1 MKKLTIA
8 IDGFSSCGK
17 STLAKDLAKELNYIF
32 VDSGAMY
39 RGIAYF
45 ALQNKLIIDGV
56 IHTDLLINRL
66 DEINLEF
73 VYNKEKFESD
83 LLLNGVN
90 ISTEIR
96 KPAVASIVS
105 KIAVLKEV
113 RSKLVS
119 TQQKLG
125 EFGGI
130 IMDGRDI
137 GTVVLPNAELKVFM
151 TADVEVRA
159 QRRFLQLKNNAVDIS
174 IDDVRDNIAQRDLL
188 DTTRAADPLRRA
200 SDAVILDNSNLT
212 EEEQFSFL
220 MVQAKK
226 AIDMKTLV

>member
-1 MKKLTIA
+1 LKKLTIA

-56 IHTDLLINRL
+56 TNTELLINRL

-96 KPAVASIVS
+96 KPDVAAIVS

-113 RSKLVS
+113 RIKLVT

-137 GTVVLPNAELKVFM
+137 GTVVFPKADIKLFV
-151 TADVEVRA
+151 TADPKIRA
-159 QRRFLQLKNNAVDIS
+159 ERRYKELLINDLNTSLEDITANLKE
-174 IDDVRDNIAQRDLL
+174 RDLI
-188 DTTRAADPLRRA
+188 DTTREISPLVKA
-200 SDAVILDNSNLT
+200 EDAIELDNSNLSR
-212 EEEQFSFL
+212 ESQLQFVL
-220 MVQAKK
+220 DLIKK
-226 AIDMKTLV
+226 RFNTL

>member
-137 GTVVLPNAELKVFM
+137 GTVVFPKADIKLFVTAEPKI
-151 TADVEVRA
+151 RA
-159 QRRFLQLKNNAVDIS
+159 ERRFKELLLNDQDTSLEDITA
-174 IDDVRDNIAQRDLL
+174 NLEERDLI
-188 DTTRAADPLRRA
+188 DTTREISPLVKA
-200 SDAVILDNSNLT
+200 EDAIELDNSYLT
-212 EEEQFSFL
+212 RESQLQFVLDLIKNRFY
-220 MVQAKK
+220 
-226 AIDMKTLV
+226 TL

>member
-56 IHTDLLINRL
+56 IHTELLINRL

-113 RSKLVS
+113 RNKLVR

-137 GTVVLPNAELKVFM
+137 GTVVFPKADIKLFV
-151 TADVEVRA
+151 TADPKIRA
-159 QRRFLQLKNNAVDIS
+159 ERRFKELLLNDQDTSLEDITS
-174 IDDVRDNIAQRDLL
+174 NLEERDLI
-188 DTTRAADPLRRA
+188 DTTREISPLVKA
-200 SDAVILDNSNLT
+200 EDAIELDNSNLSR
-212 EEEQFSFL
+212 EGQLQFVLDLIKNRFY
-220 MVQAKK
+220 
-226 AIDMKTLV
+226 TL

>member
-17 STLAKDLAKELNYIF
+17 STLARDLAKELNYIF

-56 IHTDLLINRL
+56 ANTELFINRL

-96 KPAVASIVS
+96 KPDVAAVVS

-113 RSKLVS
+113 RSKLVK

-137 GTVVLPNAELKVFM
+137 GTIVFPKADIKLFV
-151 TADVEVRA
+151 TADPKIRA
-159 QRRFLQLKNNAVDIS
+159 ERRFKELLVNDLETSLEDIAA
-174 IDDVRDNIAQRDLL
+174 NLNERDLI
-188 DTTRAADPLRRA
+188 DTTREISPLIKA
-200 SDAVILDNSNLT
+200 EDAIELDNSNLSR
-212 EEEQFSFL
+212 ESQLQFVL
-220 MVQAKK
+220 DLIKK
-226 AIDMKTLV
+226 RFNPL

>member
-1 MKKLTIA
+1 LKKLTIA

-56 IHTDLLINRL
+56 TNTELLINRL

-96 KPAVASIVS
+96 KPDVAAIVS

-137 GTVVLPNAELKVFM
+137 GTVVFPKADIKLFV
-151 TADVEVRA
+151 TADPKIRA
-159 QRRFLQLKNNAVDIS
+159 ERRFKELLLKDLNTSLVDITA
-174 IDDVRDNIAQRDLL
+174 NLEERDLI
-188 DTTRAADPLRRA
+188 DTTRKISPLVKA
-200 SDAVILDNSNLT
+200 EDAIELDNSNLT
-212 EEEQFSFL
+212 RESQLQFVLDLIKERFN
-220 MVQAKK
+220 
-226 AIDMKTLV
+226 TL

>member
-1 MKKLTIA
+1 LKKLTIA

-45 ALQNKLIIDGV
+45 ALQNNLIIDGV
-56 IHTDLLINRL
+56 THTELLINRL

-96 KPAVASIVS
+96 KPDVAAIVS

-137 GTVVLPNAELKVFM
+137 GTVVFPKADIKLFV
-151 TADVEVRA
+151 TADPKIRA
-159 QRRFLQLKNNAVDIS
+159 ERRFKELLLKDLNTSLVDITA
-174 IDDVRDNIAQRDLL
+174 NLEERDLI
-188 DTTRAADPLRRA
+188 DTTRKISPLVKA
-200 SDAVILDNSNLT
+200 EDAIELDNSNLT
-212 EEEQFSFL
+212 RESQLQFVLDLIKERFN
-220 MVQAKK
+220 
-226 AIDMKTLV
+226 TL

>member
-1 MKKLTIA
+1 LKKLTIA

-56 IHTDLLINRL
+56 IHTELLINRL

-113 RSKLVS
+113 RIKLVR

-137 GTVVLPNAELKVFM
+137 GTVVFPKADIKLFV
-151 TADVEVRA
+151 TADPKIRA
-159 QRRFLQLKNNAVDIS
+159 ERRFKELLLNDQDTSLEDITA
-174 IDDVRDNIAQRDLL
+174 NLEERDLI
-188 DTTRAADPLRRA
+188 DTTREISPLVKA
-200 SDAVILDNSNLT
+200 EDAIELDNSNLSR
-212 EEEQFSFL
+212 ESQLQFVLDLIKNRFY
-220 MVQAKK
+220 
-226 AIDMKTLV
+226 TL

>member
-1 MKKLTIA
+1 LKKLTIA

-66 DEINLEF
+66 DDINLEF

-137 GTVVLPNAELKVFM
+137 GTVVFPKADIKLFVTAEPKI
-151 TADVEVRA
+151 RA
-159 QRRFLQLKNNAVDIS
+159 ERRFKELLLNDQDTSLEDITA
-174 IDDVRDNIAQRDLL
+174 NLEERDLI
-188 DTTRAADPLRRA
+188 DTTREISPLVKA
-200 SDAVILDNSNLT
+200 EDAIELDNSYLT
-212 EEEQFSFL
+212 RESQLQFVLDLIKNRFY
-220 MVQAKK
+220 
-226 AIDMKTLV
+226 TL

>member
-1 MKKLTIA
+1 LKKLTIA

-39 RGIAYF
+39 RGIAFF

-96 KPAVASIVS
+96 KPDVAAIVS

-113 RSKLVS
+113 RIKLVT

-137 GTVVLPNAELKVFM
+137 GTVVFPKADIKLFV
-151 TADVEVRA
+151 TADPKIRA
-159 QRRFLQLKNNAVDIS
+159 ERRYKELLLNDQDTSLEDITA
-174 IDDVRDNIAQRDLL
+174 NLEERDLI
-188 DTTRAADPLRRA
+188 DTTREISPLVKA
-200 SDAVILDNSNLT
+200 EDAIELDNSNLT
-212 EEEQFSFL
+212 RESQLQFVLDLIKERFN
-220 MVQAKK
+220 
-226 AIDMKTLV
+226 TL

>member
-17 STLAKDLAKELNYIF
+17 STLARDLAKELNYIF

-45 ALQNKLIIDGV
+45 ALRNKLIIDGV
-56 IHTDLLINRL
+56 ANTELLINRL

-96 KPAVASIVS
+96 KPDVAAVVS

-113 RSKLVS
+113 RSKLVK

-137 GTVVLPNAELKVFM
+137 GTIVFPKADIKLFV
-151 TADVEVRA
+151 TADPKIRA
-159 QRRFLQLKNNAVDIS
+159 ERRFKELLVNDLETSLEDIAA
-174 IDDVRDNIAQRDLL
+174 NLNERDLI
-188 DTTRAADPLRRA
+188 DTTREISPLIKA
-200 SDAVILDNSNLT
+200 EDAIELDNSNLSR
-212 EEEQFSFL
+212 ESQLQFVL
-220 MVQAKK
+220 DLIKK
-226 AIDMKTLV
+226 RFNPL

>member
-66 DEINLEF
+66 DDINLEF

-113 RSKLVS
+113 RIKLVT

-137 GTVVLPNAELKVFM
+137 GTVVFPKADIKLFVTAEPKI
-151 TADVEVRA
+151 RA
-159 QRRFLQLKNNAVDIS
+159 ERRFKELLLNDQDTSLEDITA
-174 IDDVRDNIAQRDLL
+174 NLEERDLI
-188 DTTRAADPLRRA
+188 DTTREISPLVKA
-200 SDAVILDNSNLT
+200 EDAIELDNSYLT
-212 EEEQFSFL
+212 RESQLQFVLDLIKNRFY
-220 MVQAKK
+220 
-226 AIDMKTLV
+226 TL

>member
-45 ALQNKLIIDGV
+45 ALQNKLIIDGF
-56 IHTDLLINRL
+56 IHTELLINRL

-113 RSKLVS
+113 RIKLVR

-137 GTVVLPNAELKVFM
+137 GTVVFPKADIKLFV
-151 TADVEVRA
+151 TADPKIRA
-159 QRRFLQLKNNAVDIS
+159 ERRFKELLLNDQDTSLEDITS
-174 IDDVRDNIAQRDLL
+174 NLEERDLI
-188 DTTRAADPLRRA
+188 DTTREISPLVKA
-200 SDAVILDNSNLT
+200 EDAIELDNSNLSR
-212 EEEQFSFL
+212 ESQLQFVLDLIKNRFY
-220 MVQAKK
+220 
-226 AIDMKTLV
+226 TL

>member
-56 IHTDLLINRL
+56 IHTELLINRL

-113 RSKLVS
+113 RIKLVR

-137 GTVVLPNAELKVFM
+137 GTVVFPKADIKLFV
-151 TADVEVRA
+151 TADPKIRA
-159 QRRFLQLKNNAVDIS
+159 ERRFKELLLNDQDTSLEDITS
-174 IDDVRDNIAQRDLL
+174 NLEERDLI
-188 DTTRAADPLRRA
+188 DTTREISPLVKA
-200 SDAVILDNSNLT
+200 EDAIELDNSNLSR
-212 EEEQFSFL
+212 ESQLQFVLDLIKNRFY
-220 MVQAKK
+220 
-226 AIDMKTLV
+226 TL

>member
-113 RSKLVS
+113 RIKLVT

-137 GTVVLPNAELKVFM
+137 GTVVFPKADIKLFV
-151 TADVEVRA
+151 TADPKIRA
-159 QRRFLQLKNNAVDIS
+159 ERRFKELLLNDQDTSLEDITA
-174 IDDVRDNIAQRDLL
+174 NLEERDLI
-188 DTTRAADPLRRA
+188 DTTREISPLVKA
-200 SDAVILDNSNLT
+200 EDAIELDNSNLSR
-212 EEEQFSFL
+212 ESQLQFVLDLIKNRFY
-220 MVQAKK
+220 
-226 AIDMKTLV
+226 TL

>member
-45 ALQNKLIIDGV
+45 ALQNKLIIDGF
-56 IHTDLLINRL
+56 IHTELLINRL

-96 KPAVASIVS
+96 KPDVAAVVS

-113 RSKLVS
+113 RSKLVK

-137 GTVVLPNAELKVFM
+137 GTIVFPKADIKLFV
-151 TADVEVRA
+151 TADPKIRA
-159 QRRFLQLKNNAVDIS
+159 ERRFKELLVNDLETSLEDIAA
-174 IDDVRDNIAQRDLL
+174 NLNERDLI
-188 DTTRAADPLRRA
+188 DTTREISPLIKA
-200 SDAVILDNSNLT
+200 EDAIELDNSNLSR
-212 EEEQFSFL
+212 ESQLQFVL
-220 MVQAKK
+220 DLIKK
-226 AIDMKTLV
+226 RFNPL

>member
-1 MKKLTIA
+1 LKKLTIA

-56 IHTDLLINRL
+56 IHTELLINRL

-96 KPAVASIVS
+96 KPDVAAIVS

-113 RSKLVS
+113 RSKLVT

-137 GTVVLPNAELKVFM
+137 GTVVFPKADIKLFV
-151 TADVEVRA
+151 TADPKIRA
-159 QRRFLQLKNNAVDIS
+159 ERRFKELLLNDQDTSLEDITA
-174 IDDVRDNIAQRDLL
+174 NLEERDLI
-188 DTTRAADPLRRA
+188 DTTREISPLVKA
-200 SDAVILDNSNLT
+200 EDAIELDNSNLT
-212 EEEQFSFL
+212 RESQLQFVLDLIKNRFY
-220 MVQAKK
+220 
-226 AIDMKTLV
+226 TL

>member
-56 IHTDLLINRL
+56 IHTELLINRL

-113 RSKLVS
+113 RIKLVR

-137 GTVVLPNAELKVFM
+137 GTVVFPKADIKLFV
-151 TADVEVRA
+151 TADPKIRA
-159 QRRFLQLKNNAVDIS
+159 ERRFKELLLNDQDTSLEDITA
-174 IDDVRDNIAQRDLL
+174 NLEERDLI
-188 DTTRAADPLRRA
+188 DSTREISPLVKA
-200 SDAVILDNSNLT
+200 EDAIELDNSNLSR
-212 EEEQFSFL
+212 ESQLQFVLDLINKRFN
-220 MVQAKK
+220 
-226 AIDMKTLV
+226 TL

>member
-113 RSKLVS
+113 RIKLVT

-137 GTVVLPNAELKVFM
+137 GTVVFPKADIKLFV
-151 TADVEVRA
+151 TADPKIRA
-159 QRRFLQLKNNAVDIS
+159 ERRFKELLLNDQDTSLEDIAA
-174 IDDVRDNIAQRDLL
+174 NLNERDLI
-188 DTTRAADPLRRA
+188 DTTREISPLVKAD
-200 SDAVILDNSNLT
+200 DAIELDNSYLT
-212 EEEQFSFL
+212 RESQLQFVLDLIKNRFY
-220 MVQAKK
+220 
-226 AIDMKTLV
+226 TL

>member
-45 ALQNKLIIDGV
+45 ALQKKLIIDGV

-73 VYNKEKFESD
+73 IYNKERFESD

-113 RSKLVS
+113 RSKLVK

-137 GTVVLPNAELKVFM
+137 GTIVFPKADIKLFV
-151 TADVEVRA
+151 TADPKIRA
-159 QRRFLQLKNNAVDIS
+159 ERRFKELLVNDLETSLEDIAA
-174 IDDVRDNIAQRDLL
+174 NLNERDLI
-188 DTTRAADPLRRA
+188 DTTREISPLVKA
-200 SDAVILDNSNLT
+200 EDAIELDNSNLSR
-212 EEEQFSFL
+212 ESQLQFVLDLIKNRFY
-220 MVQAKK
+220 
-226 AIDMKTLV
+226 TL

>member
-1 MKKLTIA
+1 LKKLTIA

-39 RGIAYF
+39 RGIAF
-45 ALQNKLIIDGV
+45 FTLQNKLIIDGV

-96 KPAVASIVS
+96 KPDVAAIVS

-137 GTVVLPNAELKVFM
+137 GTVVFPKADIKLFV
-151 TADVEVRA
+151 TADPKIRA
-159 QRRFLQLKNNAVDIS
+159 ERRFKELLLKDLNTSLVDITA
-174 IDDVRDNIAQRDLL
+174 NLEERDLI
-188 DTTRAADPLRRA
+188 DTTRKISPLVKA
-200 SDAVILDNSNLT
+200 EDAIELDNSNLT
-212 EEEQFSFL
+212 RESQLQFVLDLIKERFN
-220 MVQAKK
+220 
-226 AIDMKTLV
+226 TL

>member
-39 RGIAYF
+39 RGIAFF

-96 KPAVASIVS
+96 KPDVAAIVS

-113 RSKLVS
+113 RIKLVT

-137 GTVVLPNAELKVFM
+137 GTVVFPKADIKLFV
-151 TADVEVRA
+151 TADPKIRA
-159 QRRFLQLKNNAVDIS
+159 ERRYKELLINDLNTSLEDITANLKE
-174 IDDVRDNIAQRDLL
+174 RDLI
-188 DTTRAADPLRRA
+188 DTTREISPLVKAD
-200 SDAVILDNSNLT
+200 DAIELDNSNLT
-212 EEEQFSFL
+212 RESQLQFVLDLIKERFN
-220 MVQAKK
+220 
-226 AIDMKTLV
+226 TL

>member
-56 IHTDLLINRL
+56 TNTELLINRL

-96 KPAVASIVS
+96 KPDVAAIVS

-113 RSKLVS
+113 RIKLVT

-137 GTVVLPNAELKVFM
+137 GTVVFPKADIKLFV
-151 TADVEVRA
+151 TADPKIRA
-159 QRRFLQLKNNAVDIS
+159 ERRYKELLINDLNTSLEDITANLKE
-174 IDDVRDNIAQRDLL
+174 RDLI
-188 DTTRAADPLRRA
+188 DTTREISPLVKA
-200 SDAVILDNSNLT
+200 EDAIELDNSNLSR
-212 EEEQFSFL
+212 ESQLQFVL
-220 MVQAKK
+220 DLIKK
-226 AIDMKTLV
+226 RFNTL

>member
-56 IHTDLLINRL
+56 IHTELLINRL

-113 RSKLVS
+113 RIKLVR

-137 GTVVLPNAELKVFM
+137 GTVVFPKADIKLFV
-151 TADVEVRA
+151 TADPKIRA
-159 QRRFLQLKNNAVDIS
+159 ERRFKELLLNDQDTSLEDITS
-174 IDDVRDNIAQRDLL
+174 NLEERDLI
-188 DTTRAADPLRRA
+188 DTTREISPLVKA
-200 SDAVILDNSNLT
+200 EDAIELDNSNLSR
-212 EEEQFSFL
+212 EGQLQFVLDLIKNRFY
-220 MVQAKK
+220 
-226 AIDMKTLV
+226 TL

>member
-39 RGIAYF
+39 RGIAFF

-96 KPAVASIVS
+96 KPDVAAIVS

-113 RSKLVS
+113 RIKLVT

-137 GTVVLPNAELKVFM
+137 GTVVFPKADIKLFV
-151 TADVEVRA
+151 TADPKIRA
-159 QRRFLQLKNNAVDIS
+159 ERRFNELLLKDLNTSLVDITANLEE
-174 IDDVRDNIAQRDLL
+174 RDFI
-188 DTTRAADPLRRA
+188 DTTREISPLVKA
-200 SDAVILDNSNLT
+200 EDAIELDNSNLT
-212 EEEQFSFL
+212 RESQLQFVLELIKERFT
-220 MVQAKK
+220 
-226 AIDMKTLV
+226 TL

>member
-17 STLAKDLAKELNYIF
+17 STLARDLAKELNYIF

-66 DEINLEF
+66 DDINLEF

-137 GTVVLPNAELKVFM
+137 GTVVFPKADIKLFVTAEPKI
-151 TADVEVRA
+151 RA
-159 QRRFLQLKNNAVDIS
+159 ERRFKELLLNDQDASLEDITA
-174 IDDVRDNIAQRDLL
+174 NLEERDLI
-188 DTTRAADPLRRA
+188 DTTREISPLVKA
-200 SDAVILDNSNLT
+200 EDAIELDNSYLT
-212 EEEQFSFL
+212 RESQLQFVL
-220 MVQAKK
+220 DLIKK
-226 AIDMKTLV
+226 RFNTL

>member
-17 STLAKDLAKELNYIF
+17 STLARDLAKELNYIF

-56 IHTDLLINRL
+56 IHTELLINRL

-113 RSKLVS
+113 RIKLVR

-137 GTVVLPNAELKVFM
+137 GTVVFPKADIKLFV
-151 TADVEVRA
+151 TADPKIRA
-159 QRRFLQLKNNAVDIS
+159 ERRFKELLLNDQDTSLEDITS
-174 IDDVRDNIAQRDLL
+174 NLEERDLI
-188 DTTRAADPLRRA
+188 DTTREISPLVKA
-200 SDAVILDNSNLT
+200 EDAIELDNSNLSR
-212 EEEQFSFL
+212 ESQLQFVLDLIKNRFY
-220 MVQAKK
+220 
-226 AIDMKTLV
+226 TL

>member
-1 MKKLTIA
+1 LKKLTIA

-39 RGIAYF
+39 RGIAFF

-96 KPAVASIVS
+96 KPDVAAIVS

-113 RSKLVS
+113 RIKLVT

-137 GTVVLPNAELKVFM
+137 GTVVFPKADIKLFV
-151 TADVEVRA
+151 TADPKIRA
-159 QRRFLQLKNNAVDIS
+159 ERRYKELLINDLNTSLEDITANLKE
-174 IDDVRDNIAQRDLL
+174 RDLI
-188 DTTRAADPLRRA
+188 DTTREISPLVKAD
-200 SDAVILDNSNLT
+200 DAIELDNSNLT
-212 EEEQFSFL
+212 RESQLQFVLDLIKERFN
-220 MVQAKK
+220 
-226 AIDMKTLV
+226 TL

>member
-66 DEINLEF
+66 DDINLEF

-137 GTVVLPNAELKVFM
+137 GTVVFPKADIKLFVTAEPKI
-151 TADVEVRA
+151 RA
-159 QRRFLQLKNNAVDIS
+159 ERRFKELLLNDQDTSLEDITA
-174 IDDVRDNIAQRDLL
+174 NLEERDLI
-188 DTTRAADPLRRA
+188 DTTREISPLVKA
-200 SDAVILDNSNLT
+200 EDAIELDNSYLT
-212 EEEQFSFL
+212 RERQLQFVLDLIKNRFY
-220 MVQAKK
+220 
-226 AIDMKTLV
+226 TL

>member
-1 MKKLTIA
+1 LKKLTIA

-66 DEINLEF
+66 DDINLEF

-137 GTVVLPNAELKVFM
+137 GTVVFPKADIKLFVTAEPKI
-151 TADVEVRA
+151 RA
-159 QRRFLQLKNNAVDIS
+159 ERRFKELLLNDQDTSLEDITA
-174 IDDVRDNIAQRDLL
+174 NLEERDLI
-188 DTTRAADPLRRA
+188 DTTREISPLVKA
-200 SDAVILDNSNLT
+200 EDAIELDNSYLT
-212 EEEQFSFL
+212 RERQLQFVLDLIKNRFY
-220 MVQAKK
+220 
-226 AIDMKTLV
+226 TL

>member
-1 MKKLTIA
+1 LKKLTIA

-39 RGIAYF
+39 RGIAFF

-96 KPAVASIVS
+96 KPDVAAIVS

-113 RSKLVS
+113 RIKLVT

-137 GTVVLPNAELKVFM
+137 GTVVFPKADIKLFV
-151 TADVEVRA
+151 TADPKIRA
-159 QRRFLQLKNNAVDIS
+159 ERRFNELLLKDLNTSLVDITANLEE
-174 IDDVRDNIAQRDLL
+174 RDFI
-188 DTTRAADPLRRA
+188 DTTREISPLVKA
-200 SDAVILDNSNLT
+200 EDAIELDNSNLT
-212 EEEQFSFL
+212 RESQLQFVLELIKERFT
-220 MVQAKK
+220 
-226 AIDMKTLV
+226 TL

>member
-56 IHTDLLINRL
+56 IHTELLINRL

-113 RSKLVS
+113 RIKLVR

-137 GTVVLPNAELKVFM
+137 GTVVFPKADIKLFV
-151 TADVEVRA
+151 TADPKIRA
-159 QRRFLQLKNNAVDIS
+159 ERRFKELLLNDQDTSLEDITA
-174 IDDVRDNIAQRDLL
+174 NLEERDLI
-188 DTTRAADPLRRA
+188 DTTREISPLVKA
-200 SDAVILDNSNLT
+200 EDAIELDNSNLSR
-212 EEEQFSFL
+212 ESQLQFVLDLINKRFN
-220 MVQAKK
+220 
-226 AIDMKTLV
+226 TL